1 MPGSGETLIQTWL
14 RETLEEAA
22 GCNAWPLLGLAGDPP
37 YLMFSQ
43 AGQTDADTATL
54 DGGAETLTTGT
65 FTVEVYGTTYTQAHE
80 LALACRQA
88 LRNFA
93 GESGGLTI
101 ARVLIA
107 DSKDSDPVFEDG
119 QNKPFAYVVELTL
132 SISWME

>member
-14 RETLEEAA
+14 RETLESAT
-22 GCNAWPLLGLAGDPP
+22 GCDAWPLLGPAGDPP

-43 AGQTDADTATL
+43 AGQADEDTL
-54 DGGAETLTTGT
+54 EADSETLTTGT
-65 FTVEVYGTTYTQAHE
+65 FTVEVYGATYTEAHE
-80 LALACRQA
+80 LALACRQQ

-93 GESGGLTI
+93 GASGDLTI
-101 ARVLIA
+101 ARVLIV
-107 DSKDSDPVFEDG
+107 DSKDSDPVFEEG

>member
-1 MPGSGETLIQTWL
+1 MPDGDTLIQTWL

-22 GCNAWPLLGLAGDPP
+22 GCNAWPLLGPAADPP

-43 AGQTDADTATL
+43 AAQADEDTL
-54 DGGAETLTTGT
+54 EADSGTLTTGT

>member
-1 MPGSGETLIQTWL
+1 MPEGDTLIQTWL

-22 GCNAWPLLGLAGDPP
+22 GCNAWPLLGPAGDPP

-43 AGQTDADTATL
+43 AAQADEDTL
-54 DGGAETLTTGT
+54 EADSGTLTTGT
-65 FTVEVYGTTYTQAHE
+65 FTVEVYGATYTQAHE

>member
-14 RETLEEAA
+14 RETLESAT
-22 GCNAWPLLGLAGDPP
+22 GCDAWPLLGPAGDPP

-43 AGQTDADTATL
+43 AGQADEDTL
-54 DGGAETLTTGT
+54 EADSETLTTGT
-65 FTVEVYGTTYTQAHE
+65 FTVEIYGATYTEAHE
-80 LALACRQA
+80 LALACRRE

-93 GESGGLTI
+93 GASGDLTI
-101 ARVLIA
+101 ARVLIV
-107 DSKDSDPVFEDG
+107 DSKDSDPVFEEG

>member
-1 MPGSGETLIQTWL
+1 MPDGDTLIQTWL

-22 GCNAWPLLGLAGDPP
+22 GCNAWPLLGPAGDPP

-43 AGQTDADTATL
+43 AAQSDEDTLEADS
-54 DGGAETLTTGT
+54 GTLTTGT

>member
-14 RETLEEAA
+14 RETLESAT
-22 GCNAWPLLGLAGDPP
+22 GCDAWPLLGPAGDPP

-43 AGQTDADTATL
+43 AGQADEDTL
-54 DGGAETLTTGT
+54 EADSETLTTGT
-65 FTVEVYGTTYTQAHE
+65 FTVEVYGATYTEAHE
-80 LALACRQA
+80 LARDCRSA

-93 GESGGLTI
+93 GASGDLTI
-101 ARVLIA
+101 ARVLIV
-107 DSKDSDPVFEDG
+107 DSKDSDPVFEEG

>member
-1 MPGSGETLIQTWL
+1 MPGSGDTLIQTWL
-14 RETLEEAA
+14 RETLEAAA
-22 GCNAWPLLGLAGDPP
+22 GCDAWPLLGPAGDPP

-43 AGQTDADTATL
+43 AGQADEDTL
-54 DGGAETLTTGT
+54 EADSETLTTGT
-65 FTVEVYGTTYTQAHE
+65 FTVEVYGATYTEAHE
-80 LALACRQA
+80 LALACRQS

-93 GESGGLTI
+93 GASGDLTI

-107 DSKDSDPVFEDG
+107 DSKDSDPVFEEG

>member
-14 RETLEEAA
+14 RETLESAT
-22 GCNAWPLLGLAGDPP
+22 GCDAWPLLGPAGDPP

-43 AGQTDADTATL
+43 AGQADEDTL
-54 DGGAETLTTGT
+54 AADSETLTTGT
-65 FTVEVYGTTYTQAHE
+65 FTVEVYGATYTEAHE
-80 LALACRQA
+80 LALACRRE

-93 GESGGLTI
+93 GASGDLTI
-101 ARVLIA
+101 ARVLIV
-107 DSKDSDPVFEDG
+107 DSKDSDPVFEEG

>member
-14 RETLEEAA
+14 RETLESAT
-22 GCNAWPLLGLAGDPP
+22 GCDAWPLLGPAGDPP

-43 AGQTDADTATL
+43 AGQADEDTL
-54 DGGAETLTTGT
+54 EADSETLTTGT
-65 FTVEVYGTTYTQAHE
+65 FTVEVYGATYTEAHE
-80 LALACRQA
+80 LALACRRE

-93 GESGGLTI
+93 GASGDLTI
-101 ARVLIA
+101 ARVLIV
-107 DSKDSDPVFEDG
+107 DSKDSDPVFEEG

>member
-1 MPGSGETLIQTWL
+1 MPDGETLIQTWL

-22 GCNAWPLLGLAGDPP
+22 GCNAWPLLGPAGDPP

-43 AGQTDADTATL
+43 AAQADEDTL
-54 DGGAETLTTGT
+54 EADSGTLTTGT

>member
-14 RETLEEAA
+14 RETLESAT
-22 GCNAWPLLGLAGDPP
+22 GCDAWPLLGPAGDPP

-43 AGQTDADTATL
+43 AGQADEDTL
-54 DGGAETLTTGT
+54 EADSETLTTGT
-65 FTVEVYGTTYTQAHE
+65 FTVEVYGATYTEAHE
-80 LALACRQA
+80 LALACRQE

-93 GESGGLTI
+93 GASGDLTI
-101 ARVLIA
+101 ARVLIV
-107 DSKDSDPVFEDG
+107 DSKDSDPVFEEG

>member
-1 MPGSGETLIQTWL
+1 MPDGDTLIQTWL

-22 GCNAWPLLGLAGDPP
+22 GCNAWPLLGPAGDPP

-43 AGQTDADTATL
+43 AAQADEDTL
-54 DGGAETLTTGT
+54 EADSGTLTTGT

>member
-1 MPGSGETLIQTWL
+1 MPEGDTLIQTWL
-14 RETLEEAA
+14 RETLEDAA
-22 GCNAWPLLGLAGDPP
+22 GCNAWPLLGPAGDPP

-43 AGQTDADTATL
+43 AAQADEDTL
-54 DGGAETLTTGT
+54 EADSGTLTTGT

>member
-1 MPGSGETLIQTWL
+1 MPGSGDTLIQTWL

-22 GCNAWPLLGLAGDPP
+22 GCDAWPLLGPAGDPP

-43 AGQTDADTATL
+43 AAQTDADTATL

-65 FTVEVYGTTYTQAHE
+65 FTVEVYGETYTQAHE

-88 LRNFA
+88 MRHFA
-93 GESGGLTI
+93 GSSGDLTI
-101 ARVLIA
+101 QNVLVV
-107 DSKDSDPVFEDG
+107 DSKDSDPVFEEG

-132 SISWME
+132 SVSWME